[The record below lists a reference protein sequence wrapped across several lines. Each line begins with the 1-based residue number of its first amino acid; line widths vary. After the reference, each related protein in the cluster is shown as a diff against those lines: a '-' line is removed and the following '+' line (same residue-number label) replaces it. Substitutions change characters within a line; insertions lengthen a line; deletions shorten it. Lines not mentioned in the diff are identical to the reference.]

1 MHRDIELVPDKD
13 ALLSYRKAGR
23 VASQALAHGA
33 KQVKPGVSMRE
44 VLDSVE
50 ELIIKRGCGIAFPAQ
65 SSVNKI
71 AAHFCPTD
79 TDDIIY
85 DDGMVIKIDV
95 GAHHDG
101 YIGDNAVTID
111 LGGQHQDLIHAAR
124 DALAAMER
132 TLKPGCT
139 QNDVGNAINNAI
151 TAHGMLPIRNLSGH
165 GVARFQIH
173 TEPSMPNFPTNER
186 FALVENQ
193 VVAVEPFATNGT
205 AGLIYNGSNPTV
217 FTLGAIRPLRTQYGR
232 DTLSLAQKYNGLPF
246 TTRWLTRKLGSKALL
261 GLADLRRAGMLNEY
275 PPLPEKS
282 GGLVAQFENTFLIT
296 KDGCKV
302 LTRDDD

>member
-1 MHRDIELVPDKD
+1 M
-13 ALLSYRKAGR
+13 
-23 VASQALAHGA
+23 
-33 KQVKPGVSMRE
+33 
-44 VLDSVE
+44 
-50 ELIIKRGCGIAFPAQ
+50 
-65 SSVNKI
+65 
-71 AAHFCPTD
+71 
-79 TDDIIY
+79 
-85 DDGMVIKIDV
+85 
-95 GAHHDG
+95 
-101 YIGDNAVTID
+101 
-111 LGGQHQDLIHAAR
+111 
-124 DALAAMER
+124 
-132 TLKPGCT
+132 
-139 QNDVGNAINNAI
+139 
-151 TAHGMLPIRNLSGH
+151 
-165 GVARFQIH
+165 
-173 TEPSMPNFPTNER
+173 
-186 FALVENQ
+186 
-193 VVAVEPFATNGT
+193 VAVEPFATNGT